1 MEINWFVA
9 TFSRDYKDVDF
20 LANIILYTYYD
31 WFAARNSR
39 NDKALA
45 NIEKISSQ
53 QIKVG

>member
-1 MEINWFVA
+1 M
-9 TFSRDYKDVDF
+9 TLKMLVDF

-45 NIEKISSQ
+45 NIEKISGQ

>member
-1 MEINWFVA
+1 MA
-9 TFSRDYKDVDF
+9 TFSRDSKDVDF
-20 LANIILYTYYD
+20 LANIILYTYYN

-39 NDKALA
+39 NDIKALA